1 MPNNALNGRVI
12 SPISKPVLLAG
23 AITLPAAVQALKVV
37 QDITYTAVNYGT
49 SGNSITITYTAGA
62 TAGAEVVTVSGND
75 ISIQIETGVS
85 TATQVKAAFDLSAA
99 AVALASA
106 AITGTAGT
114 AQVAATVVSLATGA
128 GDGADLPDFV
138 SSCLPTSV
146 AGQYS
151 LVLADKYVKGLFFNS
166 SIHVDDASTSSVIAK
181 VELMNADNFSS
192 DVASGTAIELHAIDF
207 AGAEAVVSAAS
218 RLHILIVASDSS
230 RG

>member
-1 MPNNALNGRVI
+1 MPNNFLNGRVV
-12 SPISKPVLLAG
+12 SPIAKPVMLAG
-23 AITLPAAVQALKVV
+23 VVTLPAAVQALKVV

-85 TATQVKAAFDLSAA
+85 TATEVKAAFDLSAA
-99 AVALASA
+99 AVALAAA
-106 AITGTAGT
+106 AITGTGST

-128 GDGADLPDFV
+128 GDGADLPDWV

-151 LVLADKYVKGLFFNS
+151 LVLAQEWVKALFFS
-166 SIHVDDASTSSVIAK
+166 AAVYVDDASTSSTIAK
-181 VELMNADNFSS
+181 VELMNADAFSA
-192 DVASGTAIELHAIDF
+192 DVLAGNALELHAIDF
-207 AGAEAVVSAAS
+207 AGDEAAIGAACRLHLFMVVSE
-218 RLHILIVASDSS
+218 SS
-230 RG
+230 RS